1 MYPDGSFRFAYKG
14 HDENAELFNIFG
26 VAGIS
31 NEGATS
37 GMAIPERTVSLGQAV
52 QFNPMVVNTLPA
64 GESATAD
71 VTLTADAMGGEY
83 ESALTLS
90 TNVPTAE
97 TITVPVSLTIE
108 GTPKPEI
115 PEKVEFEFIAGS
127 MSTDYSDFFVQ
138 QGVAQVCYIDIKNTG
153 SAAFTIEAITADIP
167 MVEFYDDYFGET
179 YEMPAFDLWYYG
191 KMEDWMTGEMVD
203 QWIGYGGDYFEPATV
218 DANGFRFAIPI
229 MPGSPVHAAP
239 GVTNAKLT
247 LTLSGVEGVSEV
259 EIPITITA
267 TDVPVL
273 SLDKFELTYEG
284 VADDFEKEE
293 TITLGNDGA
302 YKLTYDYYIDTTGEG
317 EEAEIPDGGGIAP
330 MAAKAA
336 KAVKAPEAISLNK
349 AMLAGGIRPA
359 TTTLTSRRKATT
371 PVASTI
377 RCSKA
382 RRAPTSTA
390 PTPPTP
396 SSTAPRCSNRPRV
409 ASTSRTSTPL
419 LPRATWRMWT
429 TRLKSSS
436 ATTRLQAQWPDAA
449 PITSTNLRSR
459 GHRAR
464 RTAPHSSSCPS
475 TVRYSWAREAS
486 SAW

>member
-1 MYPDGSFRFAYKG
+1 M
-14 HDENAELFNIFG
+14 LFNIFG

-31 NEGATS
+31 SEGAAS

-52 QFNPMVVNTLPA
+52 QFNPVVVNTLPA

-83 ESALTLS
+83 ESALTLN
-90 TNVPTAE
+90 TNVPTAG

-127 MSTDYSDFFVQ
+127 MSTDYNDFFVQ

-153 SAAFTIEAITADIP
+153 SAAFTIENIATDIP

-229 MPGSPVHAAP
+229 MPGSPVHSAP

-247 LTLSGVEGVSEV
+247 LMLSGVEGVSEV

-302 YKLTYDYYIDTTGEG
+302 YKLSYDYYIDTTGEG

-349 AMLAGGIRPA
+349 AMLAGGIRPFDTEA
-359 TTTLTSRRKATT
+359 SDNYLNEPQEGNYTGRLYHPVLEGSQGAYVYGSNTTY
-371 PVASTI
+371 
-377 RCSKA
+377 
-382 RRAPTSTA
+382 
-390 PTPPTP
+390 P

-419 LPRATWRMWT
+419 LPRATWRMLT
-429 TRLKSSS
+429 TRLKSFS
-436 ATTRLQAQWPDAA
+436 ATTRLPAQWPDAA

-475 TVRYSWAREAS
+475 TVPYSWAREAS